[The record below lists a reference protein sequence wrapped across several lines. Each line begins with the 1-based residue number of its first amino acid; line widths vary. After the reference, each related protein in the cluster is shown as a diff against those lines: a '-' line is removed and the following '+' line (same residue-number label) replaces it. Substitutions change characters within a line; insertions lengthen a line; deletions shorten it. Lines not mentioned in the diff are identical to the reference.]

1 MIRMTWHHLLQDMWA
16 LHYFKMVHTTLHLQ
30 LYLVNSVNA
39 NSCMIQDLVNC
50 VNADTC
56 MCLDIVNRSIGSEY
70 NRGGGDGGGGRGGGG
85 GGGGVGLG

>member
-1 MIRMTWHHLLQDMWA
+1 MHC
-16 LHYFKMVHTTLHLQ
+16 TTSKWYIQ
-30 LYLVNSVNA
+30 PCTYLVNSVNA